1 MVQKW
6 EHSLVNIKLSMI
18 SRDHDMDGWPLHS
31 KLCTCL
37 EISSVRFCADSM
49 CLCLQKINNNICLL
63 KILYPFPSS
72 VDYGNT
78 KITQLALKASI
89 FRLVKLYT
97 TWKNKKNIVCL
108 LFQRSQWMRDP
119 MCSPAS
125 CSLRQA
131 PAPATKACRWRC
143 TFARPLT
150 ALNSLCCSTTCVSC
164 ASSTGCCRCRS
175 SSWLSRPTLSSVG
188 DDSLFSIVFICLFS
202 VVFICLFSVVF
213 ICLFSIAFIC
223 LFSIVF
229 TCLFSIVF
237 MCLFSI
243 VFTCMFSIVLVY
255 LALSLPV
262 FSIVFTCVFS
272 IVHTHLFSIVLACMF
287 SIVFV

>member
-108 LFQRSQWMRDP
+108 PFQRSQWMRDP

-143 TFARPLT
+143 TFAQPLT

-188 DDSLFSIVFICLFS
+188 DDSLFSIVFICLALSLS
-202 VVFICLFSVVF
+202 VCLVLSLSV
-213 ICLFSIAFIC
+213 CLALPLSVC
-223 LFSIVF
+223 L
-229 TCLFSIVF
+229 
-237 MCLFSI
+237 
-243 VFTCMFSIVLVY
+243 VLSLPVC
-255 LALSLPV
+255 LALSLCV
-262 FSIVFTCVFS
+262 CLALSLLVCLALSLSI
-272 IVHTHLFSIVLACMF
+272 
-287 SIVFV
+287 